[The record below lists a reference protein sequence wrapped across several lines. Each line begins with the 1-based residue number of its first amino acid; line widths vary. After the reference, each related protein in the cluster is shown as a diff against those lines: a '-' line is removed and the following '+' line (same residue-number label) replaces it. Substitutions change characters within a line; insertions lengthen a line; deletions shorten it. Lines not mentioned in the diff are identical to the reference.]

1 MILTGHHNR
10 MRRSSEQLVGWF
22 GVLFTTD
29 CQATELVVMANKVV
43 SDVVSKCVKW
53 NRATTPTLKSI
64 NKISLNL
71 ISKKNWR
78 TQNEN

>member
-29 CQATELVVMANKVV
+29 CRATELVVMANKVV
-43 SDVVSKCVKW
+43 SDVG
-53 NRATTPTLKSI
+53 
-64 NKISLNL
+64 
-71 ISKKNWR
+71 
-78 TQNEN
+78 